1 MKKKGKIVLL
11 ILLVLTIVIS
21 GLIIVNKVMN
31 YYSVPSKE
39 VRISNMMR
47 FQEKNCMDENDVAN
61 EIGFAL
67 EKYTN
72 WDNLFLSEH
81 FKEKY
86 KNRNAI
92 VDDTS
97 RIDSI
102 SCYSD
107 KNYGLDNIIV
117 INVKYKKGLFQD
129 ETEAKTTKYYYQYEL
144 DMNGEIDDLI
154 LIDRENVYTFDG
166 EPID

>member
-1 MKKKGKIVLL
+1 MKKKSKIVLL

-86 KNRNAI
+86 KNTISLLRSTRNIAI
-92 VDDTS
+92 
-97 RIDSI
+97 
-102 SCYSD
+102 
-107 KNYGLDNIIV
+107 L
-117 INVKYKKGLFQD
+117 
-129 ETEAKTTKYYYQYEL
+129 
-144 DMNGEIDDLI
+144 
-154 LIDRENVYTFDG
+154 
-166 EPID
+166 